1 MEEKNK
7 VFGGKYKILEKGKTK
22 GTDMFINYRHIESD
36 IYHDN
41 NLPKSLLRR
50 FKKMIVDYNEVVKEL
65 LEENILQYKKGI
77 FKNKGDT
84 LTEIEK
90 LLYSDNRLPLKS
102 YLVIGDIVVE
112 LYTTKITTDNMS
124 YYETTLSLT
133 DKNPITMVSDV
144 SDISDDTVLS
154 KCFDIY
160 QAINNHTIY
169 TNLII
174 KLNKKVL
181 KQHPEINNITNI

>member
-1 MEEKNK
+1 
-7 VFGGKYKILEKGKTK
+7 
-22 GTDMFINYRHIESD
+22 
-36 IYHDN
+36 
-41 NLPKSLLRR
+41 
-50 FKKMIVDYNEVVKEL
+50 MIVDYNEVVKEL
-65 LEENILQYKKGI
+65 LEEDILKYKKGI

-90 LLYSDNRLPLKS
+90 LLYSDNRLPFKS

-112 LYTTKITTDNMS
+112 LYTTKITTDTMS

-133 DKNPITMVSDV
+133 DKNPVTMVSD
-144 SDISDDTVLS
+144 IAETSDDIVLS
-154 KCFDIY
+154 KCFDIF

>member
-1 MEEKNK
+1 
-7 VFGGKYKILEKGKTK
+7 
-22 GTDMFINYRHIESD
+22 
-36 IYHDN
+36 
-41 NLPKSLLRR
+41 
-50 FKKMIVDYNEVVKEL
+50 MIVDYNEVVKKL
-65 LEENILQYKKGI
+65 LEEDILQYKKGI
-77 FKNKGDT
+77 FKNKGDI

-133 DKNPITMVSDV
+133 DKNPITMVSDIT
-144 SDISDDTVLS
+144 DTSDDTVLS

>member
-1 MEEKNK
+1 
-7 VFGGKYKILEKGKTK
+7 
-22 GTDMFINYRHIESD
+22 
-36 IYHDN
+36 
-41 NLPKSLLRR
+41 
-50 FKKMIVDYNEVVKEL
+50 MIVDYNEVLKEL
-65 LEENILQYKKGI
+65 LEEDILQYKKGI

-90 LLYSDNRLPLKS
+90 LLYSDNRLPLTS

-112 LYTTKITTDNMS
+112 LHTTKITTDTMS

-133 DKNPITMVSDV
+133 DKNPITMVSDIAET
-144 SDISDDTVLS
+144 SDGNVLS

-174 KLNKKVL
+174 KINKKVL

>member
-1 MEEKNK
+1 
-7 VFGGKYKILEKGKTK
+7 
-22 GTDMFINYRHIESD
+22 
-36 IYHDN
+36 
-41 NLPKSLLRR
+41 
-50 FKKMIVDYNEVVKEL
+50 MIVDYNEVVKEL
-65 LEENILQYKKGI
+65 LEEDILQYKKGI
-77 FKNKGDT
+77 FKNKSDT

-112 LYTTKITTDNMS
+112 LYTTKITTDNMT

-133 DKNPITMVSDV
+133 DKNPITMVSD
-144 SDISDDTVLS
+144 IAETSDDIVLS

-169 TNLII
+169 NNLII
-174 KLNKKVL
+174 KKNKNVL